1 MINDCGLG
9 LQPLVGLLVLGIYQ
23 LLVDRHAKG
32 LQLRAE

>member
-9 LQPLVGLLVLGIYQ
+9 LQPLVGLLVLDIYQ
-23 LLVDRHAKG
+23 LTTDRHAED